1 MKRQVIVA
9 LLTAMM
15 VAVGCSKEFVE
26 QSGAKDGQ
34 LMATIEQFD
43 ETRFAASDEALAGG
57 TISFKWEPGD
67 AMGVFTDAG
76 ENNIK
81 YVNSSSV
88 ASQATTFVPTV
99 SVSGTPTYAY
109 YPYSADAGE
118 DITALKGNIPATST
132 INSEL
137 TTIPGIYRRGTY
149 KSTTDGL
156 STFGFR
162 QLFATVRFQIDATD
176 TKLAGCRVKSVKL
189 VARRSIFRSVALNG
203 DFTFNAEDASFSTSN
218 TSNTMVWN
226 FEGYPTLENSLTFVT
241 SMFPNIKKY
250 DQLYFTVTAVGYTAT
265 FTVSSSV
272 AMAANGGYTFSLPMD
287 DYRTLRV
294 ATNKEVYVEPETP
307 EEDPEDPEAGSG
319 TEGEGG
325 DGTEGGGTEGGEGT
339 EGDGTEGTEPE
350 TPETPTTTTGSFTCA
365 TYNVDGLPDISYLF
379 SSINPDGPG
388 SSGTTSISQKIAT
401 QGWDFVGFS
410 EDFSYNTELMSSLS
424 SAYTFGTHRGTV
436 SSSNLTSRADTDGLQ
451 FATRKT
457 TCSFLSESWTQFTSE
472 AGGLTSGA
480 NTCIAKGF
488 RHYPVQL
495 ADGVVVDV
503 IITHMNTYSSS
514 GTSHINA
521 QHAQLTQIAQYINT
535 TMAANNRPIIF
546 MGDTNCRYTRHDFAT
561 YFWGKLDSG
570 LTYADPW
577 VEYQWNGVYPTY
589 PSNSLM
595 VSDAT
600 GTSDTDIICENTQKG
615 EVVDKVIYI
624 NKEGN
629 AVQLKAD
636 SYLRDYDNFNGL
648 ADHMPIVVKFTWTKT
663 N

>member
-34 LMATIEQFD
+34 LMATIEPFDDTRAIISD
-43 ETRFAASDEALAGG
+43 ETLGGGSFAYW
-57 TISFKWEPGD
+57 WEPGD
-67 AMGVFTDAG
+67 EIGVFTNAG
-76 ENNIK
+76 ENNVK
-81 YVNSSSV
+81 YVS
-88 ASQATTFVPTV
+88 TTTENTKTV
-99 SVSGTPTYAY
+99 YFAPVTTVSGTPTYAY

-118 DITALKGNIPATST
+118 DMTAVQATMASEQTIVAAGN
-132 INSEL
+132 NV
-137 TTIPGIYRRGTY
+137 PGITRYGYY
-149 KSTTDGL
+149 KQTVGGADQ
-156 STFGFR
+156 FGFKHV
-162 QLFATVRFQIDATD
+162 LATVRFNLDATD
-176 TKLAGCRVKSVKL
+176 TKLAGLRVKSVSMKVMRNFIFP
-189 VARRSIFRSVALNG
+189 VAITG
-203 DFTFNAEDASFSTSN
+203 DYTFNAETGVYTQSRSTSN
-218 TSNTMVWN
+218 ALTIN
-226 FEGYPTLENSLTFVT
+226 FEGYPTLENTLTYVT
-241 SMFPNIKKY
+241 SMFPSIKKN
-250 DQLYFTVTAVGYTAT
+250 DRIYFTVTGVGYTAT
-265 FTVSSSV
+265 FYVISAVT
-272 AMAANGGYTFSLPMD
+272 MAQNGAYTFNLPF
-287 DYRTLRV
+287 TSCKLLRV
-294 ATNKEVYVEPETP
+294 KANKEVYVEPETP
-307 EEDPEDPEAGSG
+307 EEDPEEPGAGSG

-325 DGTEGGGTEGGEGT
+325 EGNEGGDGNEGGEGT
-339 EGDGTEGTEPE
+339 EGTEPE
-350 TPETPTTTTGSFTCA
+350 TPVTPETPTTTTGSFTCA

-436 SSSNLTSRADTDGLQ
+436 SSSNLTSRANTDGLQ

-472 AGGLTSGA
+472 AGGALKGA

-648 ADHMPIVVKFTWTKT
+648 ADHMPIVVKFSWTKT